1 MTDIKAVLKDN
12 HFCLDM
18 TGHAGGTEYCAAVST
33 LLYTLYN
40 RLGELSQEGE
50 LKTKDGEAHL
60 YAEVTPTSL
69 PVIETILT
77 GFRALSLFYPEHIRF
92 NLYGG

>member
-12 HFCLDM
+12 RFCLDM
-18 TGHAGGTEYCAAVST
+18 TGHAGGAEYCAAVST

-60 YAEVTPTSL
+60 YAEVTPASL

-92 NLYGG
+92 SPQDG